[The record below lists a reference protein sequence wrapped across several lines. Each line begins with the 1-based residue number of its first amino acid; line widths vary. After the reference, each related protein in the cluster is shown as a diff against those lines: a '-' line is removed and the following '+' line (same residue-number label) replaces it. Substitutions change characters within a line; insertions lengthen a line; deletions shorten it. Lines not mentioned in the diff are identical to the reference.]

1 MKKPDIRQAI
11 QSGGFVI
18 CAFLALQ
25 LADGLEGTE
34 FSGGWLTGPL
44 LSMADIGTVLFIL
57 AFILAVPA
65 SCGRNWSCFVL
76 TLFAARLLSY
86 CSGSLRSCLCWRA
99 RVQSS
104 ASSGIALE
112 YVASDR
118 LNCPSCCH
126 LHLHLPPHD
135 QLSDASPRGKYF
147 YVVTVPKSLITA
159 VTRLYRW

>member
-57 AFILAVPA
+57 AFILSWLFPRVAAGIGLA
-65 SCGRNWSCFVL
+65 SCLLCLPLDCFLIAPVP
-76 TLFAARLLSY
+76 FAHVFA
-86 CSGSLRSCLCWRA
+86 GGHEFK
-99 RVQSS
+99 VQP
-104 ASSGIALE
+104 APGLHWNTWPVIALIALA
-112 YVASDR
+112 VAICICICR
-118 LNCPSCCH
+118 LTTSCRTQ
-126 LHLHLPPHD
+126 LPVANTFT
-135 QLSDASPRGKYF
+135 S
-147 YVVTVPKSLITA
+147 
-159 VTRLYRW
+159 